1 MNITFQKARK
11 SQAKARVANIGP
23 SGSGKTLL
31 GLFTGQKLGN
41 KIAVID
47 TENGS
52 ASKYA
57 DRFDFDVL
65 NLDDFDPRTYI
76 AALQAAVQMLASMS
90 GVPPPMNGSAT
101 VRPDKLFDS

>member
-1 MNITFQKARK
+1 MTIQFQKARK
-11 SQAKARVANIGP
+11 SQAKARVAILGP
-23 SGSGKTLL
+23 SGSGKTME
-31 GLFTGQKLGN
+31 GLHTGQKLGSR
-41 KIAVID
+41 IAVID

-76 AALQAAVQMLASMS
+76 AALQAAVQA
-90 GVPPPMNGSAT
+90 GYEVIII
-101 VRPDKLFDS
+101 DSLTPA